1 MGYNKSIVTWNVR
14 NYGSSRI
21 VDGPGRIH
29 IENSEKSYSML
40 NGAHRTSFTMVDDFI
55 VRSNVLFQ
63 TERKPHAVQT

>member
-1 MGYNKSIVTWNVR
+1 MIWILT
-14 NYGSSRI
+14 NYGPCKKLS
-21 VDGPGRIH
+21 GPGRIH

-55 VRSNVLFQ
+55 VRSNVHFQ